1 MFLPVENRHSESSRW
16 SRLVAT
22 PILLAAV
29 AAVGGCSMPKAMRVE
44 TANHPT
50 HKDEYVRFRT
60 TYYFRVYDYCA
71 DVPGAPVRV
80 LANALYRFRMTG
92 KAHSLTSAMRF
103 EAGTLPKDV
112 IDPFGSTVEYDPGLN
127 RFVYRSREDVQEEA
141 KRRARIRAAEDY
153 VGLVERL
160 KAATPAADNV
170 VRSAISAQAA
180 EIAKSELAGAAPALL
195 STPKPTPDAQTQTPD
210 PAVESCRQL
219 ARGFQILGPE
229 GWRLFDQNERLI
241 LAMSSSGKPLIGTLQ
256 ELSGRMLA
264 NQPDSPAITISTL
277 EAEGAA
283 ERSSVAIADADPA
296 KSPDVLAALQ
306 SAIESLSPQ
315 VVSP

>member
-112 IDPFGSTVEYDPGLN
+112 IDPVDAGEEQGDKQEHVNQAVHGNYVSRLSTDTPVCMS
-127 RFVYRSREDVQEEA
+127 RSR
-141 KRRARIRAAEDY
+141 
-153 VGLVERL
+153 RL
-160 KAATPAADNV
+160 
-170 VRSAISAQAA
+170 S
-180 EIAKSELAGAAPALL
+180 
-195 STPKPTPDAQTQTPD
+195 
-210 PAVESCRQL
+210 
-219 ARGFQILGPE
+219 
-229 GWRLFDQNERLI
+229 
-241 LAMSSSGKPLIGTLQ
+241 
-256 ELSGRMLA
+256 
-264 NQPDSPAITISTL
+264 
-277 EAEGAA
+277 
-283 ERSSVAIADADPA
+283 
-296 KSPDVLAALQ
+296 
-306 SAIESLSPQ
+306 
-315 VVSP
+315 